1 MSVKSKIHVI
11 KSPKDGS
18 IYVAGEPKF
27 VGKFPTEPPDL
38 NDPEFQELEEAID
51 AVRRAGNENN

>member
-1 MSVKSKIHVI
+1 MSIKSKIRVI
-11 KSPKDGS
+11 KSSKDGS
-18 IYVAGEPKF
+18 IYVAGEPEF
-27 VGKFPTEPPDL
+27 VGKLPTKPPDL